1 MAEIIMRCLSQQNY
15 LLCIFCICLLT
26 AVGSLTCLG
35 RVWVGGLGVDALVV
49 FHILEGK
56 VHQTS
61 STPMVAL
68 GFAIDINEIYMR
80 FFNSSC

>member
-1 MAEIIMRCLSQQNY
+1 MPFPAELSAVY
-15 LLCIFCICLLT
+15 FCICLLS

-68 GFAIDINEIYMR
+68 GFAIDINEIYEIFQQLLLR
-80 FFNSSC
+80 